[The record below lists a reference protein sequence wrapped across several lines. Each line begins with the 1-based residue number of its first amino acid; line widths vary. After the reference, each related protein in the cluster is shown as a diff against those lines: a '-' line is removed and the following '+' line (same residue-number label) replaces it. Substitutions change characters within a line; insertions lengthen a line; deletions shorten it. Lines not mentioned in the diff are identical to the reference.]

1 MDMLISTL
9 RKSGVAGLD
18 GDEMMHAFLQN
29 AKRKTKYSKIG
40 RFALHCIALAP
51 RRIFCSCFSI
61 YFSQGKGCTVR
72 ILLVETRE

>member
-40 RFALHCIALAP
+40 RFALHCISA
-51 RRIFCSCFSI
+51 SED
-61 YFSQGKGCTVR
+61 
-72 ILLVETRE
+72 ILLVLLYLL